1 MASYTGMSNLQN
13 HPHRSGFDIG
23 RKNAFT
29 AKVGE
34 LLPVYWDISMP
45 GDKYKFNV
53 EYFTRTQPVETS
65 AYTRLREYF
74 DFYAVPLR
82 LLWKSAPSV
91 LTQMQDINQVQAL
104 SLTQNLSLGT
114 YLPSSSLSQLNSFL
128 YFLNG
133 SSDSPGAGASSS
145 NSFGFNRGDLSF
157 KLLSYLGYGNVL
169 STIPPN
175 GSRWWSTSL
184 KVSDSSTYSQA
195 YIQNNYVNLF
205 PLLAYQKIYQDFFRW
220 SQWEK
225 SNPSSYN
232 VDYFT
237 GTSVSLFSS
246 IPPASN
252 SYWKSDTMFDLKY
265 CNWNKDMLMGV
276 LPNSQFGDVAVIS
289 LDLPDGDLKAGFR
302 TTDGKFLPAVTN
314 APLTTDNSS
323 SGLSTPGVV
332 SGSTVALKSP
342 LVSDL
347 SALQSQF
354 TVLALRQAEALQRWK
369 EISQSG
375 DSDYREQI
383 RKHFGVNL
391 PQALSNMCT
400 YIGGISRNLDI
411 SEVLNN
417 NLAAEGDAAVIAGKG
432 VGAGNGSFTYTTNEH
447 CVIMC
452 IYHAVP
458 LLDYTITGQ
467 DGQLLVTDAESL
479 PIPEFDNIGME
490 ALPMTQIFNS
500 PKASIVNLFNAGY
513 NPRYFNWKTKLD
525 VINGAFTTTL
535 KSWVSPVTESL
546 LSGWFGFGYQE
557 GDVNENTR
565 VVLNY
570 KFFKVNPSVLDPI
583 FGISADST
591 WDTDQ
596 LLVNSYIGCYVA
608 RNLSRDGVPY

>member
-91 LTQMQDINQVQAL
+91 LTHMQDINQIQAL
-104 SLTQNLSLGT
+104 SLTQNLALGT
-114 YLPSSSLSQLNSFL
+114 YLPSLPLSTFSNVLFYLSGNV
-128 YFLNG
+128 NRP
-133 SSDSPGAGASSS
+133 DSSS
-145 NSFGFNRGDLSF
+145 ALKNFFGFFRGDLSY
-157 KLLSYLGYGNVL
+157 KLLSYLGYGNII
-169 STIPPN
+169 TRPPSS
-175 GSRWWSTSL
+175 GVRWWSTSL
-184 KVSDSSTYSQA
+184 LNNDDSANFSQQ
-195 YIQNNYVNLF
+195 YIQNNYVNVF

-220 SQWEK
+220 SQWEN

-232 VDYFT
+232 VDYYS
-237 GTSVSLFSS
+237 GIEPSLVHS
-246 IPPASN
+246 IPAVDSD
-252 SYWKSDTMFDLKY
+252 YWKSDTMFDLKY

-276 LPNSQFGDVAVIS
+276 LPNSQFGDVAVIDIS
-289 LDLPDGDLKAGFR
+289 TPEPSDVFLGLNDKKSKLAVALP
-302 TTDGKFLPAVTN
+302 VTSN
-314 APLTTDNSS
+314 SAQVPLFALQASS
-323 SGLSTPGVV
+323 SNTIPV
-332 SGSTVALKSP
+332 GSTLHA
-342 LVSDL
+342 DL
-347 SALQSQF
+347 SNLESQF

-411 SEVLNN
+411 SEVVNN
-417 NLAAEGDAAVIAGKG
+417 NLAAEGNTAIIAGKG

-447 CVIMC
+447 CVVMC

-458 LLDYTITGQ
+458 LLDYSITGQ

-490 ALPMTQIFNS
+490 VLPMTQIFNS
-500 PKASIVNLFNAGY
+500 SLATAFNLFNVGY
-513 NPRYFNWKTKLD
+513 NPRYYNWKTKLD

-535 KSWVSPVTESL
+535 KSWVSPVSESL
-546 LSGWFGFGYQE
+546 ISGWAQYGGSTP
-557 GDVNENTR
+557 DAVTK
-565 VVLNY
+565 VALNY
-570 KFFKVNPSVLDPI
+570 KFFKVNPSVLNPI
-583 FGISADST
+583 FGVNADST

>member
-45 GDKYKFNV
+45 GDKYKFSV

-82 LLWKSAPSV
+82 LLWKSVPSV
-91 LTQMQDINQVQAL
+91 LTQMQDINQIQAL
-104 SLTQNLSLGT
+104 SLTQNLSLGS
-114 YLPSSSLSQLNSFL
+114 YLPSLPLSVLVTALSN
-128 YFLNG
+128 LNG
-133 SSDSPGAGASSS
+133 GSNNPGYSKGLF
-145 NSFGFNRGDLSF
+145 NMFGFNRGDLSF
-157 KLLSYLGYGNVL
+157 KLLNYLGYGNIIR
-169 STIPPN
+169 SNPSS

-184 KVSDSSTYSQA
+184 KNSDASSNYTQA
-195 YIQNNYVNLF
+195 YIQNTVVNLF
-205 PLLAYQKIYQDFFRW
+205 PLLAYQKVYQDFFRW
-220 SQWEK
+220 SQWEN

-232 VDYFT
+232 VDYYT
-237 GTSVSLFSS
+237 GVTPSLVSAL
-246 IPPASN
+246 PDSN
-252 SYWKSDTMFDLKY
+252 SDYWKSDTMFDLKY

-276 LPNSQFGDVAVIS
+276 LPNSQFGDVAVVNVDSASIS
-289 LDLPDGDLKAGFR
+289 DVVLGKGSLTSPVGVASAVSSNTAPVPFFALQASASKTLPI
-302 TTDGKFLPAVTN
+302 
-314 APLTTDNSS
+314 
-323 SGLSTPGVV
+323 
-332 SGSTVALKSP
+332 GSTLRVDFTSLK
-342 LVSDL
+342 
-347 SALQSQF
+347 SQF

-411 SEVLNN
+411 SEVVNN
-417 NLAAEGDAAVIAGKG
+417 NLAAEGNTAVIAGKG
-432 VGAGNGSFTYTTNEH
+432 VGAGNGSFTYTTDEH
-447 CVIMC
+447 CVVMC

-490 ALPMTQIFNS
+490 VLPMTQIFNS

-546 LSGWFGFGYQE
+546 LSGWFGFGYNE
-557 GDVNENTR
+557 GDVNQNNK

-570 KFFKVNPSVLDPI
+570 KFFKVSPSVLDPI
-583 FGISADST
+583 FGVNADST